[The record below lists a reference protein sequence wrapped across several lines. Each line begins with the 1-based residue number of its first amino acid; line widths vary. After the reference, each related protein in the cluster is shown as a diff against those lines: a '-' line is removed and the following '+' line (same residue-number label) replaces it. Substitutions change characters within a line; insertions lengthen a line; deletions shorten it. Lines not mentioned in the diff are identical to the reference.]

1 MFDSMN
7 SKHTNTEKNA
17 VFVVLP
23 KSPSDFFEGMEIYF
37 QTRMKELEKYAD
49 KCVEKNEPELREK
62 LVLRLDAV
70 RSVWLDLEG
79 IKEIV

>member
-1 MFDSMN
+1 MN
-7 SKHTNTEKNA
+7 NTNTQTEKSA
-17 VFVVLP
+17 VFVTLP

-49 KCVEKNEPELREK
+49 KCAENNEPELREK
-62 LVLRLDAV
+62 LILRLDAV
-70 RSVWLDLEG
+70 RAVWLDLEG

>member
-1 MFDSMN
+1 MDN
-7 SKHTNTEKNA
+7 TNKQTEKDA

-49 KCVEKNEPELREK
+49 KCVEKNEPELRER
-62 LVLRLDAV
+62 LLARLDAV
-70 RSVWLDLEG
+70 RTTWLDLEG